1 MNDLTSARTVDLL
14 DKLFC
19 ARSTG
24 QKWGVHI
31 WHGIAP
37 LNQLA
42 DARHLS
48 AFGERIESGSELYDG
63 HEIERLIAGLPNQTR
78 ERHSVSSNRG
88 FGLDGLVDKKVSS
101 AAPTVSRRRPVAALK
116 TVAPPIVK
124 KRPNLKTLLWLALAN
139 EPSWNVTVSRLRA
152 GPRS

>member
-24 QKWGVHI
+24 QKWGLHI

-48 AFGERIESGSELYDG
+48 ALASVSRAAANFTMATKSSGSLQ
-63 HEIERLIAGLPNQTR
+63 ASPNQTR

-116 TVAPPIVK
+116 TVAPPTRKAGIKLTSAAELVAK
-124 KRPNLKTLLWLALAN
+124 
-139 EPSWNVTVSRLRA
+139 LRDEV
-152 GPRS
+152 GVI